1 MAEIVVCPSCGGATL
16 AKYGKAPSGAQ
27 KYRCLNGECSR
38 QFVAG
43 STHLIDPTVKN
54 IVLGLLA
61 EGVPPAKIQR
71 AVKSVSRRW
80 IYELRRQGRGFANGR

>member
-1 MAEIVVCPSCGGATL
+1 MAEIVCPSCRGVNL

-27 KYRCLNGECSR
+27 KYRCLNNECLR

-43 STHLIDPTVKN
+43 STHLMDPAVKD

-80 IYELRRQGRGFANGR
+80 IYELRRQYHGLANGR